1 MSQTNFTPSINLA
14 RDVDREFDYIPT
26 PNAQRIFDQITEN
39 YRRGIR
45 AFNIIGSYGTGKS
58 AFLVAFESSL
68 KRRKDYFEV
77 DGHFNGLTAFRF
89 RNLVG
94 DFDSLIHTFAKYY
107 EIHDATADKSRIFE
121 ALNKDYQKAQQDNAL
136 LVIVI
141 DEFGKFLEYTAQN
154 DPENELYF
162 VQQLAEFVSDKDIL
176 LITTLHQSF
185 DSYSRKLYRTQ
196 QQEWEK
202 VKGRLKEL
210 PFNEPVEQ
218 LLHLAAHHLAGQQES
233 AFDDRNLPEL
243 LSAIE
248 KAGVFPLSS
257 DLSEEF
263 ARRLLPM
270 DVLAAATLTL
280 ALQRYGQNERSL
292 FSFLQAADYLGI
304 NDEHARNAPYYNL
317 TNVYDYLL
325 HNFYS
330 FLSTKYNPDY
340 TQWAAIRKAV
350 ERVEAVFEGN
360 MTTAL
365 KLVKTIGLLSIFGNE
380 GAKVNRDFLEQYGKL
395 ALGVDSVADT
405 LAQLASH
412 KIIRY
417 ITFKN
422 KFVLFEGTD
431 LDIDLALSRAGDK
444 VEPIEN
450 IVTELKRYFHFPY
463 FPAKAAMYKTGTPR
477 FFEMQLSETP
487 IDRTPAGEVDGF
499 INLIF
504 SDRLSKQEV
513 SDFSDKVDD
522 CVVLVL
528 YKNTAKIRECLLEI
542 RKTKHVSRHCRDADD
557 RVALRELRSILAHHI
572 EELNHLVLRNLFA
585 GGDEVAWF
593 FKGTEIQVRSR
604 LDFNALLSK
613 LCEQIYSR
621 TPIFHNELVNR
632 HRPSSSVTIARK
644 NFFEALLNRWQQED
658 LGFAKDKFPPEKT
671 IYYTLLKKTGI
682 HRQSEAGYSM
692 GPPTDESFVVLWQAS
707 ETFLDSTKVSKKGL
721 DEFVELLACKPF
733 KLKQGLI
740 DFWMPLFLFI
750 KRDDFALF
758 SDDAYVPF
766 ITPEVLELIIK
777 KPQSFKIKAFNV
789 AGFKLDL
796 FNKYRAL
803 LNKESSSAVSNTT
816 FIDTIRPFLTFY
828 RDLPEYTK
836 KTRRLSQSAHSLREA
851 IAHATDPEETFFEHF
866 PKALGYSD
874 LRLREDDGSLENYF
888 FQLQNAIRELRSN
901 YDELLNRVEAHF
913 LQELGYS
920 GLSFKQYKEKIQSR
934 YRGVKQHLLLPYQ
947 KTFLIRLNSE
957 LDDRKAWINSL
968 THALIGKNLDALR
981 DEEEELLHE
990 RFVSIFR
997 ELDNLCEISELEFD
1011 ESKEDVLRM
1020 EFTTV
1025 RQAPQKLL
1033 LRIPKNRNEEA
1044 KALEERLTRSLS
1056 KDKKLNAA
1064 VLSKLLKRELDD
1076 E

>member
-1 MSQTNFTPSINLA
+1 MNQTNFTPSINLA

-39 YRRGIR
+39 FRRGIR

-68 KRRKDYFEV
+68 SGRKDYFEV
-77 DGHFNGLTAFRF
+77 DGHFNGLSAFRF
-89 RNLVG
+89 LNLVG
-94 DFDSLIHTFAKYY
+94 DCDSLIHTFAKYY
-107 EIHDATADKSRIFE
+107 EIHDATADKSQIFE
-121 ALNKDYQKAQQDNAL
+121 ALNKDYQEAQKDHAL
-136 LVIVI
+136 MVIVI
-141 DEFGKFLEYTAQN
+141 DEFGKFLEYAAQN

-162 VQQLAEFVSDKDIL
+162 VQQLAEFVSDKNIL

-218 LLHLAAHHLAGQQES
+218 LLHLAAHHLAGQEE
-233 AFDDRNLPEL
+233 AALDGRNLPEL

-248 KAGVFPLSS
+248 KAGVFPLNSH
-257 DLSEEF
+257 LSEEF

-304 NDEHARNAPYYNL
+304 NDEHVRSAPYYNL

-350 ERVEAVFEGN
+350 ERVEAVLEGN

-365 KLVKTIGLLSIFGNE
+365 MLVKAIGLLSIFGNE
-380 GAKVNRDFLEQYGKL
+380 GSKVNRDFLEQYGKL
-395 ALGVDSVADT
+395 AQGVSSVEDI
-405 LAQLASH
+405 LPQLESY

-417 ITFKN
+417 VHFKN

-463 FPAKAAMYKTGTPR
+463 FPAKAATYKTGTPR
-477 FFEMQLSETP
+477 FFEMQLSEAPIELTP
-487 IDRTPAGEVDGF
+487 SGEVDGF

-513 SDFSDKVDD
+513 SDVSGKVDD
-522 CVVLVL
+522 CVVFVL
-528 YKNTAKIRECLLEI
+528 YKNTAKIRDCLLEI
-542 RKTKHVSRHCRDADD
+542 RKTKHVIDSIADD

-572 EELNHLVLRNLFA
+572 EELNHLVLRNLFT
-585 GGDEVAWF
+585 GGEEVAWF
-593 FKGTEIQVRSR
+593 FEGTEIKVRSR

-613 LCEQIYSR
+613 FCEQIYSR
-621 TPIFHNELVNR
+621 TPIFHNELINR

-644 NFFEALLNRWQQED
+644 NFFDALLNRWHEED

-671 IYYTLLKKTGI
+671 IYYTLLKKTGM
-682 HRQSEAGYSM
+682 HRADEAGYPL
-692 GPPTDESFVVLWQAS
+692 GAPTDESFVALWQAS
-707 ETFLDSTKVSKKGL
+707 ERFLDSTKVSKKGL
-721 DEFVELLACKPF
+721 DEFVELLASKPF

-758 SDDAYVPF
+758 SDDSYVPF
-766 ITPEVLELIIK
+766 ITPEVLELITK

-789 AGFKLDL
+789 AGVKLDL
-796 FNKYRAL
+796 FNKYRTL
-803 LNKESSSAVSNTT
+803 LNKESSAAVSNTT

-828 RDLPEYTK
+828 KELPEYTK
-836 KTRRLSQSAHSLREA
+836 KTRRLSASARSLRDA
-851 IAHATDPEETFFEHF
+851 IAHATDPEEAFFEQF
-866 PKALGYSD
+866 PKALGYSE
-874 LRLREDDGSLENYF
+874 LKLQEDDGSLNNYF
-888 FQLQNAIRELRSN
+888 LQLQNAIRELRSC
-901 YDELLNRVEAHF
+901 YDDLFNRVEAHF

-920 GLSFKQYKEKIQSR
+920 GLSFAQYKEKIQTR
-934 YRGVKQHLLLPYQ
+934 YRTVKHHLLLPYQ

-957 LDDRKAWINSL
+957 LDDRKAWINSS

-990 RFVSIFR
+990 RFVNIFR

-1011 ESKEDVLRM
+1011 DSKEEVMRIEL
-1020 EFTTV
+1020 TTV
-1025 RQAPQKLL
+1025 REAPQQLL
-1033 LRIPKNRNEEA
+1033 LRIPKSSNQEA
-1044 KALEERLTRSLS
+1044 EALEERLARSLS
-1056 KDKKLNAA
+1056 KNKKLNAA

-1076 E
+1076 D